1 MTWRQ
6 QSFFGNGS
14 RGSFRLQPPTE
25 WSARL
30 HSPPARAEPPPP
42 PRPLFCALPAQ
53 GSDRERLRL
62 YLLSQ
67 YSLGCG
73 LTCGLSFL
81 QEGAPHRTL
90 NLLLGVWLA
99 TLLRAGARRVCRH
112 VCQLYELHSSQH
124 YCGLCLGLLAGAHR
138 LPRLLA
144 RALAVAFAVG
154 DLAAVV
160 LVNRDFP
167 TASDAVRFWTPL
179 VICYALLVIYMQGE
193 GHRGGPGQRRPH
205 SALIPLSDPGT
216 ASRQALGRP
225 TAIRPLP
232 CHPGA
237 PSLATEAICSSSGKG
252 VVCSGSP
259 EETGLEWG
267 FEG

>member
-1 MTWRQ
+1 M
-6 QSFFGNGS
+6 
-14 RGSFRLQPPTE
+14 
-25 WSARL
+25 
-30 HSPPARAEPPPP
+30 
-42 PRPLFCALPAQ
+42 
-53 GSDRERLRL
+53 L

-99 TLLRAGARRVCRH
+99 TLLRRGARRVCRH

-154 DLAAVV
+154 EPGRRGARQPGLPDRLG
-160 LVNRDFP
+160 R
-167 TASDAVRFWTPL
+167 R
-179 VICYALLVIYMQGE
+179 ALLDATRHLLRPA
-193 GHRGGPGQRRPH
+193 GHLH
-205 SALIPLSDPGT
+205 
-216 ASRQALGRP
+216 
-225 TAIRPLP
+225 
-232 CHPGA
+232 
-237 PSLATEAICSSSGKG
+237 
-252 VVCSGSP
+252 
-259 EETGLEWG
+259 TG
-267 FEG
+267 